1 MSDSPS
7 CCGVHDNKKHT
18 LHNSVM
24 QGAFLSTVIIIKPCY
39 LSQEPP

>member
-7 CCGVHDNKKHT
+7 CYRVHDNKKHT

-24 QGAFLSTVIIIKPCY
+24 QGVFFVDCDY
-39 LSQEPP
+39 Y